1 VANERID
8 RLGTSAIRD
17 SRPAVEPRWGNAR
30 FTAPPPANRVSSC
43 PPTLA
48 SRDTLGSKPA
58 AVYQDPD
65 GIRPSP
71 TLPDREVRWR
81 LVGDLVVEV
90 VVDTTDGWIVT
101 VWVKDRR

>member
-1 VANERID
+1 MVHCSSAGHPGVFMPLD
-8 RLGTSAIRD
+8 LRLTRH
-17 SRPAVEPRWGNAR
+17 AR
-30 FTAPPPANRVSSC
+30 VQARRRGVPLDVVS
-43 PPTLA
+43 
-48 SRDTLGSKPA
+48 

-65 GIRPSP
+65 GIRPST

-90 VVDTTDGWIVT
+90 VVDMTDGWIVT